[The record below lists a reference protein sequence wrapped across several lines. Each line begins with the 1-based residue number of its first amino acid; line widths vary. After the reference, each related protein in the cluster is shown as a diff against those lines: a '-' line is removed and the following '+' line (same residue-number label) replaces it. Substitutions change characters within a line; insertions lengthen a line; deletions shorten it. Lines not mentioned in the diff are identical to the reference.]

1 VTVLPGALAARGEAI
16 GAALAAAVLNG
27 VGQLCTCPGLL
38 AVVPGPGFAAFRQAL
53 AGALAGAPAGPMLG
67 AGLAA
72 AYRLGLDRQLAAGA
86 QAAVPPREVPEGAG
100 APALLEVTAGRLLAA
115 PALAE
120 EVFGPVALLAVCA
133 DEAERRA
140 VLSSLPGQLTATVW
154 MADGDTELAAQ
165 LLPVLQ
171 ARAGRVLF
179 NGVPTGVEVG
189 HAMVHGGP
197 WPATSAAQST
207 SVGTGAI
214 LRWARPVCY
223 QDAPDALLPEALR
236 RGNPLGI
243 LRLTGGVAGRE

>member
-1 VTVLPGALAARGEAI
+1 
-16 GAALAAAVLNG
+16 
-27 VGQLCTCPGLL
+27 
-38 AVVPGPGFAAFRQAL
+38 
-53 AGALAGAPAGPMLG
+53 MLG
-67 AGLAA
+67 TGLAA
-72 AYRLGLDRQLAAGA
+72 GYRLGLDRQLDAGA
-86 QAAVPPREVPEGAG
+86 RAVFPVRDAPGGTG
-100 APALLEVTAGRLLAA
+100 APALLEVKAARLLAA

-120 EVFGPVALLAVCA
+120 EVFGPAALLVRCA

-154 MADGDTELAAQ
+154 MEAGDAQLAAQ

-197 WPATSAAQST
+197 WPATSAAAST
-207 SVGTGAI
+207 SVGTRAI

-223 QDAPDALLPEALR
+223 QDAPDGLLPEALR

-243 LRLTGGVAGRE
+243 RRLTGGVAGPD

>member
-1 VTVLPGALAARGEAI
+1 MVVAENRDPRIRDVSLLADPQLVHGKHDLD
-16 GAALAAAVLNG
+16 AALKASFV
-27 VGQLCTCPGLL
+27 
-38 AVVPGPGFAAFRQAL
+38 
-53 AGALAGAPAGPMLG
+53 
-67 AGLAA
+67 
-72 AYRLGLDRQLAAGA
+72 
-86 QAAVPPREVPEGAG
+86 
-100 APALLEVTAGRLLAA
+100 
-115 PALAE
+115 

-133 DEAERRA
+133 DEAARRA